1 MEKANATTEEQRK
14 RRAVK
19 NQTNYMHN
27 LKVKAAH
34 GDKKAQAQ
42 INKNNRNKALSTAKN
57 FIIKRATLE
66 EISMFRDLLAQ
77 RVKDIKN
84 SKD

>member
-34 GDKKAQAQ
+34 GDKKLRR
-42 INKNNRNKALSTAKN
+42 K
-57 FIIKRATLE
+57 
-66 EISMFRDLLAQ
+66 
-77 RVKDIKN
+77 
-84 SKD
+84 